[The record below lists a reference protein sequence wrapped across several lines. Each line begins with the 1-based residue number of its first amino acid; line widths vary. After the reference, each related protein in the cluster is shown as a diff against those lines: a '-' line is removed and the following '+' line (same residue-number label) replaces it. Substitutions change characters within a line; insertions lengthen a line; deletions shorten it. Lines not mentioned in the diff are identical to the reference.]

1 VDEARTES
9 AFQAGPTGYVLH
21 RQLTSMGVD
30 TLVVAPSLIPVQPG
44 DRIKTDQRDS
54 LRLARLL
61 RSGDLTLVWVPDAEH
76 EGLRSLVRARAD
88 AKVDQLRARH
98 RLTKFLLMKGQAPP
112 GRRSHVVG
120 KVADLVEC
128 PAPRLC
134 H

>member
-1 VDEARTES
+1 VDEARNES

-76 EGLRSLVRARAD
+76 EGLRSLVRTRAD

-98 RLTKFLLMKGQAPP
+98 RLRWQT
-112 GRRSHVVG
+112 
-120 KVADLVEC
+120 
-128 PAPRLC
+128 
-134 H
+134 